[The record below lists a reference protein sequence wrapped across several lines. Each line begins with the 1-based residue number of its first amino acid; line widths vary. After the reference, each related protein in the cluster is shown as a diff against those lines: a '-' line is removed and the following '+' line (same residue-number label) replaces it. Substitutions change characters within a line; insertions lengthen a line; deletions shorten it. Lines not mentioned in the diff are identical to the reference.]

1 MRNDICLSI
10 GNIDYSETIKQLKKV
25 AMAEIRMDL
34 LKFTDEQFALVF
46 NSHPNLIAT
55 YRISGENNEEMVR
68 KINLA
73 LENGCKYVD
82 IDISTPIEFIEL
94 IKKKT
99 AELNRQLILSYHNFE
114 KTPNT
119 LELEKMVESM
129 FQWGAYLAKIA
140 CMANTEDDCDRVL
153 SLYSKYKNLIAFSM
167 GKIGKRTRI
176 SALNLG
182 APFTYAS
189 IEGKET
195 APGQMNYDEME
206 ALLKLKNHI

>member
-1 MRNDICLSI
+1 MRNNICLSI
-10 GNIDYSETIKQLKKV
+10 GNIVYTDTIEQLKKV

-34 LKFTDEQFALVF
+34 LTFTDEQFALVF

-55 YRISGENNEEMVR
+55 YRISGENHEEMVR

-82 IDISTPIEFIEL
+82 IDISTPIEFIKL

-99 AELNRQLILSYHNFE
+99 AELNRQLIFSYHNFE

-129 FQWGAYLAKIA
+129 FQSGANLAKIA
-140 CMANTEDDCDRVL
+140 CMANSEDDCDRVL
-153 SLYSKYKNLIAFSM
+153 ALYSKYKNLIAFSM
-167 GKIGKRTRI
+167 GEIGKRTRI
-176 SALNLG
+176 SSLSMG

-195 APGQMNYDEME
+195 APGQMSFDEME
-206 ALLKLKNHI
+206 SLLKLNNY

>member
-1 MRNDICLSI
+1 MRKGICLSI
-10 GNIDYSETIKQLKKV
+10 GNIDYTDTLEQLKKV
-25 AMAEIRMDL
+25 AIAEIRMDL
-34 LKFTDEQFALVF
+34 LTFTDKEFALVF

-55 YRISGENNEEMVR
+55 YRISKENHEEMVR

-82 IDISTPIEFIEL
+82 IDISTPIEFLDL

-99 AELNRQLILSYHNFE
+99 VELNRQLILSYHNFE

-119 LELEKMVESM
+119 LELRKIVESM

-140 CMANTEDDCDRVL
+140 CMANTNDDCDRVL

-167 GKIGKRTRI
+167 GEIGKRTRLA
-176 SALNLG
+176 ALKMG

-195 APGQMNYDEME
+195 APGQMSFDEMK
-206 ALLKLKNHI
+206 ALSH